1 MNLTLQIQ
9 LLPERDHARTL
20 QTTVERFNEAANWL
34 AGEAFARQCSNKL
47 VLQKLFYAEL
57 RERFGLSAQMAVRCI
72 ARVCEAY
79 KRNKSIRPKFLRHA
93 AMPFDQRMMSFK
105 GADRVSLLTLNGR
118 VLVAFVMGK
127 YQAEKFTNAKGQA
140 DLVFRDNGKWF
151 LLVTVDVPAGTK
163 TPATEFLGVDLGVVN
178 IAVDGDG
185 QKHTSEKIEAKR
197 VRYAT
202 RRRRLGKATRGAKRS
217 KRRHCH
223 KAMSRSKKRE
233 ARYRRDVNHQISR
246 QLVAKAKDTGRGIG
260 LEDLKGIRERTRFR
274 RPQRARVISWSFFQL
289 RSFVEYK
296 AMLAGVMFEAVDP
309 RNSSRTC
316 AECGSCAKANRKSQ
330 SEFACRACGH
340 KAHADVNSARIL
352 GFRASAAVNR
362 RMGSEQ
368 PLIASVA

>member
-1 MNLTLQIQ
+1 MNLTLQVQ
-9 LLPERDHARTL
+9 LLPERDDARKL
-20 QTTVERFNEAANWL
+20 QATVERFNEAANWL
-34 AGEAFARQCSNKL
+34 AGVAFARQCSNKL

-57 RERFGLSAQMAVRCI
+57 RERFGLSAQMAIRCI
-72 ARVCEAY
+72 AQVCEAY
-79 KRNKSIRPKFLRHA
+79 KRDKTIRPQFLPHA
-93 AMPFDQRMMSFK
+93 AMPFDQRMMSFQ
-105 GADRVSLLTLNGR
+105 GADRLSLRTLNGR
-118 VLVAFVMGK
+118 VLVPFVMGK

-140 DLVFRDNGKWF
+140 DLVFRDDGKWF

-163 TPATEFLGVDLGVVN
+163 APATEFLGVDLGVVN
-178 IAVDGDG
+178 IAVDSDG
-185 QKHTSEKIEAKR
+185 EKHTSEKIEAKR

-223 KAMSRSKKRE
+223 KAMSWSKKME
-233 ARYRRDVNHQISR
+233 ARYRRDVNHQISK

-260 LEDLKGIRERTRFR
+260 LENLKGIRERTRFR
-274 RPQRARVISWSFFQL
+274 RPQRARVSSWSFFQL

-296 AMLAGVMFEAVDP
+296 ATLAGVMFEAVDP
-309 RNSSRTC
+309 CNSSRTC
-316 AECGSCAKANRKSQ
+316 AECGYCAKANRKSQ
-330 SEFACRACGH
+330 SEFECRACGH

-368 PLIASVA
+368 PSIASMA